1 MIQNIDQIL
10 RTIKSTM
17 HLHKNCAY
25 FPYFFIVG
33 AGISVP
39 EIPCASKIVDIC
51 KKTVKEI
58 DDELFKQYEEESEKF
73 ADNGMKYYSTW
84 IEYAYPNRIN
94 RSQLFKDLCSK
105 SKISSANLM
114 LAQILNSGQFANT
127 VFTTNFDDSLRRA
140 LDLIGAENYFCAENM
155 MDNLV
160 ISNQTKDIQ
169 VVHVHGTFNFYD
181 CANLE
186 NEIDDI
192 ASRSGT
198 ISSSRLL
205 SSFLSNQAPIIV
217 GYSGW
222 ENDVIMKCLKER
234 LTYPTPLQY
243 IWICYD
249 KKVILIS
256 RIG

>member
-1 MIQNIDQIL
+1 
-10 RTIKSTM
+10 M